1 MILNGLDYIL
11 LVPLLWAVFK
21 GFKNGLIKEVFSLLA
36 LSLGIFITYKFS
48 YFVEE
53 KLDGMF
59 AAHYIAF
66 VITFFAVLIG
76 VHFTGV
82 LVEKAIK
89 LVVPGFINRL
99 LGICF
104 GVAKW
109 LFICSI
115 LLLMLKA
122 IDVKQKILTPKLTE
136 TSILYPYVEKSTHF
150 IAHWA
155 GKNDINNEKDD
166 SSDSD
171 DTDVSDGDCPT
182 H

>member
-21 GFKNGLIKEVFSLLA
+21 GFKNGFIKEVFSLLA
-36 LSLGIFITYKFS
+36 LILGIFITYKFS

-59 AAHYIAF
+59 AARYIAF

-99 LGICF
+99 FGICF

-122 IDVKQKILTPKLTE
+122 IDVKQKILTPKLTD
-136 TSILYPYVEKSTHF
+136 TSILYPYVEKSTSF

-155 GKNDINNEKDD
+155 GKNDNDNEKDN
-166 SSDSD
+166 SSDF
-171 DTDVSDGDCPT
+171 DGDAMPDGGCT
-182 H
+182 AH

>member
-1 MILNGLDYIL
+1 MMLTSLDILL

-21 GFKNGLIKEVFSLLA
+21 GFKNGFIKEVFSLLA
-36 LSLGIFITYKFS
+36 LILGIFITYKFS

-59 AAHYIAF
+59 AARYIAF

-89 LVVPGFINRL
+89 LVIPGFIDRV

-136 TSILYPYVEKSTHF
+136 TSIFYPYVEKSTSF

-155 GKNDINNEKDD
+155 GKNDNDNEKDD

-171 DTDVSDGDCPT
+171 DTDVSDGGCPA

>member
-1 MILNGLDYIL
+1 MILNGLDYLL
-11 LVPLLWAVFK
+11 LVPFLWAVFK

-36 LSLGIFITYKFS
+36 LILGIFITYKFS
-48 YFVEE
+48 FFIEE

-59 AAHYIAF
+59 AAHYLAF

-76 VHFTGV
+76 VHFVGV
-82 LVEKAIK
+82 LVEKIIK
-89 LVVPGFINRL
+89 LAVPNFLNRL
-99 LGICF
+99 FGICF
-104 GVAKW
+104 GIAKW

-115 LLLMLKA
+115 LLIMLKTV
-122 IDVKQKILTPKLTE
+122 DTKQKILTPKLTE
-136 TSILYPYVEKSTHF
+136 NSLFYPYVEKSTHF

-155 GKNDINNEKDD
+155 EKKDNYNEKDD

-171 DTDVSDGDCPT
+171 DTNVSVGGCPA

>member
-36 LSLGIFITYKFS
+36 LILGIFITYKFS

-76 VHFTGV
+76 VHFVGV
-82 LVEKAIK
+82 LVEKVIK
-89 LVVPGFINRL
+89 LAVPNFLNRL

-104 GVAKW
+104 GIAKW

-115 LLLMLKA
+115 LLIMLKT
-122 IDVKQKILTPKLTE
+122 IDTKQKILTPKLTE
-136 TSILYPYVEKSTHF
+136 NSLFYPYVEKSTHF

-155 GKNDINNEKDD
+155 GKNDNDNEKDD
-166 SSDSD
+166 SSDPD
-171 DTDVSDGDCPT
+171 DTDVSDGSCTT